1 MPLEAPVRAGHV
13 EGLASGTVD
22 VQRASV
28 SARRLGVELVEVR
41 GARGGGLRGVVHR
54 ARVGSRAR
62 AAVENLVG
70 PAEGAEEVLLAHRA
84 GGVLLRLGPR
94 LGVEG
99 VVADER
105 ATRSL
110 VERLRGGSVDRAHRG
125 RRRPPHDADT
135 LASGTRTHETRR
147 SRRERGNEPA
157 RGETEGKKRAAGS
170 TARRRCGGGRSAT
183 SASRARRR
191 FRRIRCAATCIARV
205 TTPTSTCTGR
215 YPILARSSAVRSPT
229 RYQPRPSRTARGA
242 SALSRSGL
250 SASTAA
256 ASSSAKG
263 CPCGASARTPPPP
276 SPPSPRRRRRPR
288 NRPPPP
294 SRRARR
300 TRSAPRLSVSIADR
314 PARPDRAF

>member
-1 MPLEAPVRAGHV
+1 M
-13 EGLASGTVD
+13 D

-157 RGETEGKKRAAGS
+157 RGKRRAKSERRDPPRDVVVVADE
-170 TARRRCGGGRSAT
+170 ARR

-191 FRRIRCAATCIARV
+191 FRRINVAPRHASRV

-242 SALSRSGL
+242 SRSR
-250 SASTAA
+250 
-256 ASSSAKG
+256 
-263 CPCGASARTPPPP
+263 
-276 SPPSPRRRRRPR
+276 
-288 NRPPPP
+288 
-294 SRRARR
+294 
-300 TRSAPRLSVSIADR
+300 APV
-314 PARPDRAF
+314 